1 MNSCGSRSAVS
12 FKNVVY
18 ATDFSPSADAAL
30 PYALS
35 IAGRYSARLH
45 ALRVRRPSPLWFM
58 GMEAACQMIET
69 EQQLANKDATRLH
82 AMLATV
88 PHDVAVEEGDFWL
101 AFEEIIERY
110 RIDLIVTGTR
120 GRSGLAKGLLGSV
133 AESIL
138 RRAACPVLT
147 VGPLAGIDGTQEPE
161 FREILFATDLSSI
174 SLTAAKYAISLAEK
188 YRSRL
193 TLLHV
198 LAIPKAGDLVR
209 PMDYASTRIH
219 QLRDLIPIA
228 VEFWQKPTY
237 MVKEGSAADRILE
250 VAEEKHADLI
260 ILGAKDAVGHMVAAT
275 HLPGATAHQ
284 VIVGAACA
292 VLTVR
297 RKNC

>member
-1 MNSCGSRSAVS
+1 MNSCGSQSAVS
-12 FKNVVY
+12 FKNVLY
-18 ATDFSPSADAAL
+18 ATDFSPSADAAI
-30 PYALS
+30 PYA
-35 IAGRYSARLH
+35 IAIGRHYGAQLH
-45 ALRVRRPSPLWFM
+45 ALRVRTPSPLWFM
-58 GMEAACQMIET
+58 GLEAACQMIET
-69 EQQLANKDATRLH
+69 EQQLADKDAKRLH
-82 AMLATV
+82 ARLATV

-101 AFEEIIERY
+101 AFEEMIERY
-110 RIDLIVTGTR
+110 RIDLIVAGTS

-161 FREILFATDLSSI
+161 FREILFATDLSST

-188 YRSRL
+188 YHARL

-198 LAIPKAGDLVR
+198 VAIPKAGDLIR
-209 PMDYASTRIH
+209 PMDYASSQIH
-219 QLRDLIPIA
+219 QLRDLIPMA
-228 VEFWQKPTY
+228 VELWHKPTY
-237 MVKEGSAADRILE
+237 MVKEGSPADRILE

-260 ILGAKDAVGHMVAAT
+260 ILGGKDAVGHMVAAT

-284 VIVGAACA
+284 VIVGASCP

-297 RKNC
+297 NKNC